1 MADPAPLPSVTS
13 GTKALITAAI
23 AISWAVMVFMV
34 RMYIRF
40 EVKKSFGAD
49 DIACAVAMVCLCL
62 PDGMDRRAHDA
73 R

>member
-1 MADPAPLPSVTS
+1 MADPTPHPPIDPE
-13 GTKALITAAI
+13 TKALIAAAI

-49 DIACAVAMVCLCL
+49 DIACAIGMVRCCL
-62 PDGMDRRAHDA
+62 PHAMDPSRS
-73 R
+73 